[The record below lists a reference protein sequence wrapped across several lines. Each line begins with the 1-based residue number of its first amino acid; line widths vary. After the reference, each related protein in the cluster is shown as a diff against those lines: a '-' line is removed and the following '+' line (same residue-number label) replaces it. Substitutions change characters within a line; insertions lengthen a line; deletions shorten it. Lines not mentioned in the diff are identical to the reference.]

1 MIDWL
6 VLSPFLLFTI
16 AVALLFDFYNG
27 LHDAANSIATVVAT
41 RALPVWGALLLAA
54 SFNFLGAFVGTAV
67 AAAIG
72 KGIID
77 PAIVSTQVV
86 LAALIGAIFWSVLTV
101 VLGIPISSSQ
111 SLVGGLIGAGLAR
124 AGASALQL
132 PVDGELA
139 ALGHILGIGALVGA
153 CIGLVIALAGR
164 VHLLKGLLMGA
175 AVGSA
180 VWLVGHILGV
190 AYLPGT
196 LLAAIVIG
204 GLGGLV
210 VGLVRKQHRVG
221 SAFLGVFILGFVAVS
236 VHMMKLALPSGDGI
250 EGSIQQVFASIDDGM
265 TSLVALFGIHSSY
278 QVLDVAAIKLSKLTA
293 TILFIAYSPFIGFCL
308 AFFLSML
315 VAWSFHH
322 VAPGKV
328 KHLFRWLQIGSSSF
342 YSLGHG
348 RNDAQKTMGVIT
360 ALLVANGALA
370 TFEVPYE
377 VIVASGLAIAL
388 GTLIG
393 GHRIVRTMGGKLTHL
408 DTSQGFCAE
417 TASAISLT
425 FLADKGV
432 PVSTT
437 HSITGSILGVGTFQR
452 VSAVS
457 WGVARRIV
465 MAWVITIPLAAGVA
479 ALVYWGLGIFL

>member
-6 VLSPFLLFTI
+6 ALSPFLLFAI

-41 RALPVWGALLLAA
+41 RALPVWAALILAA
-54 SFNFLGAFVGTAV
+54 SFNFIGAFAGTAV

-72 KGIID
+72 KGLID
-77 PAIVSTQVV
+77 PAIVTTHLV
-86 LAALIGAIFWSVLTV
+86 LAALVGAIFWSVLTV

-111 SLVGGLIGAGLAR
+111 SLIGGLLGAALA
-124 AGASALQL
+124 AGGWAAIQL
-132 PVDGELA
+132 PADGELA
-139 ALGHILGIGALVGA
+139 ALGLLLGKGALVGGG
-153 CIGLVIALAGR
+153 IGLLVALVAR
-164 VHLLKGLLMGA
+164 RRPVAVPLVGA

-180 VWLVGHILGV
+180 AWLVAHILGEV
-190 AYLPGT
+190 VLPGAV
-196 LLAAIVIG
+196 LAMSV
-204 GLGGLV
+204 LGAL
-210 VGLVRKQHRVG
+210 VGLAIGVARRGHHVG
-221 SAFLGVFILGFVAVS
+221 WAALGLFAFGFVAV
-236 VHMMKLALPSGDGI
+236 ALDMLRGSLGAATTAFAALQDAAGLLGLQSGYTL
-250 EGSIQQVFASIDDGM
+250 IDVPVVKM
-265 TSLVALFGIHSSY
+265 
-278 QVLDVAAIKLSKLTA
+278 SKLTA
-293 TILFIAYSPFIGFCL
+293 TILFIAYSPFVGFCL
-308 AFFLSML
+308 AFLLSML
-315 VAWSFHH
+315 VAWAFHH
-322 VAPGKV
+322 VPPGKV

-342 YSLGHG
+342 YSHGHG

-360 ALLVANGALA
+360 ALLVANGALSDF
-370 TFEVPYE
+370 TVPYE
-377 VIVASGLAIAL
+377 VIVMSGLAIAL

-393 GHRIVRTMGGKLTHL
+393 GHKIVRTMGGRLTHL

-465 MAWVITIPLAAGVA
+465 SAWIITIPLAAIVA
-479 ALVYWGLGIFL
+479 ALVYWALGLVL

>member
-6 VLSPFLLFTI
+6 ALSPFLLFAI

-41 RALPVWGALLLAA
+41 RALPVWAALVLAA
-54 SFNFLGAFVGTAV
+54 SFNFIGAFAGTAV

-72 KGIID
+72 KGLVD
-77 PAIVSTQVV
+77 PAIVTTHLV

-111 SLVGGLIGAGLAR
+111 SLIGGLLGAALA
-124 AGASALQL
+124 AGGMGAIQMPAPGELSALGL
-132 PVDGELA
+132 LLGE
-139 ALGHILGIGALVGA
+139 GALVGA
-153 CIGLVIALAGR
+153 AVGLVVALATR
-164 VHLLKGLLMGA
+164 QRPIAFTLVGA
-175 AVGSA
+175 TVASA
-180 VWLVGHILGV
+180 VWLVAHILGEV
-190 AYLPGT
+190 ILPGAVLGMT
-196 LLAAIVIG
+196 V
-204 GLGGLV
+204 LGGLLGLAIGILRRGHL
-210 VGLVRKQHRVG
+210 VGWV
-221 SAFLGVFILGFVAVS
+221 SLGVFAFGFVAV
-236 VHMMKLALPSGDGI
+236 ALDMLR
-250 EGSIQQVFASIDDGM
+250 GSLG
-265 TSLVALFGIHSSY
+265 
-278 QVLDVAAIKLSKLTA
+278 VAAVAFGALQDAAGALGLSSGYTLVDVPTVKMSKLTA
-293 TILFIAYSPFIGFCL
+293 TILFIAYSPFVGFCL
-308 AFFLSML
+308 AFLLSML
-315 VAWSFHH
+315 VAWAFHH
-322 VAPGKV
+322 VPPGKV

-342 YSLGHG
+342 YSHGHG

-360 ALLVANGALA
+360 ALLVANGVLSDF
-370 TFEVPYE
+370 TVPYE

-393 GHRIVRTMGGKLTHL
+393 GHKIVRTMGGKLTHL

-465 MAWVITIPLAAGVA
+465 SAWLITIPLAAGVA
-479 ALVYWGLGIFL
+479 ALVYWGMAPFV

>member
-6 VLSPFLLFTI
+6 SLSPFLLFAI

-41 RALPVWGALLLAA
+41 RALPVWGALVLAA
-54 SFNFLGAFVGTAV
+54 SFNFIGAFAGTAV
-67 AAAIG
+67 AAAVG

-77 PAIVSTQVV
+77 PDIVTTELV
-86 LAALIGAIFWSVLTV
+86 LAALLGAIFWSVLTV
-101 VLGIPISSSQ
+101 ILGIPISSSQ
-111 SLVGGLIGAGLAR
+111 SLIGGLLGAALAAGGLA
-124 AGASALQL
+124 AIQTPA
-132 PVDGELA
+132 PGELA
-139 ALGHILGIGALVGA
+139 GLGKVLLQGGAVGGGLGLA
-153 CIGLVIALAGR
+153 IALATR
-164 VHLLKGLLMGA
+164 SRPIAFLAIGA

-180 VWLVGHILGV
+180 AWLVAHILGDLFLAGTV
-190 AYLPGT
+190 AAMTVLGALLGLAIGAVRRKHLVGT
-196 LLAAIVIG
+196 M
-204 GLGGLV
+204 
-210 VGLVRKQHRVG
+210 
-221 SAFLGVFILGFVAVS
+221 FLGVFALGSVAVALDMLKGILGPAAVADDWLRS
-236 VHMMKLALPSGDGI
+236 GLAALGLP
-250 EGSIQQVFASIDDGM
+250 
-265 TSLVALFGIHSSY
+265 TSYHLLHVGTITM
-278 QVLDVAAIKLSKLTA
+278 SKLTA
-293 TILFIAYSPFIGFCL
+293 TILFIAYSPFIGFVL
-308 AFFLSML
+308 AFLLSAF

-322 VAPGKV
+322 VPPGKV

-342 YSLGHG
+342 YSHGHG

-360 ALLVANGALA
+360 ALLVANGAIS

-393 GHRIVRTMGGKLTHL
+393 GHKIVRTMGGKLTHL

-465 MAWVITIPLAAGVA
+465 MAWLITIPLAAAVA
-479 ALVYWGLGIFL
+479 ALIYWGLALVL

>member
-6 VLSPFLLFTI
+6 ALSPFLLFTI

-54 SFNFLGAFVGTAV
+54 SFNFIGAFAGTAV
-67 AAAIG
+67 AAAVG

-77 PAIVSTQVV
+77 PDIVTTHVV
-86 LAALIGAIFWSVLTV
+86 LAALAGAIFWSVLTV
-101 VLGIPISSSQ
+101 ILGIPISSSQ
-111 SLVGGLIGAGLAR
+111 SLIGGLLGAAFA
-124 AGASALQL
+124 AGGFGAIQL
-132 PVDGELA
+132 PADGELA
-139 ALGHILGIGALVGA
+139 ALGILLGKGALVGA
-153 CIGLVIALAGR
+153 ALGLVVALATR
-164 VHLLKGLLMGA
+164 HKPVAFPVVGA
-175 AVGSA
+175 AIGSA
-180 VWLVGHILGV
+180 VWLVAHILGV
-190 AYLPGT
+190 VVLPGAVLGMT
-196 LLAAIVIG
+196 VLGALIGLAIG
-204 GLGGLV
+204 LARGA
-210 VGLVRKQHRVG
+210 HRVG
-221 SAFLGVFILGFVAVS
+221 WTFLGIFIFGSVAVALDMVRGSLGTAAFLFDALQ
-236 VHMMKLALPSGDGI
+236 HMAGLVGLSSGY
-250 EGSIQQVFASIDDGM
+250 E
-265 TSLVALFGIHSSY
+265 L
-278 QVLDVAAIKLSKLTA
+278 LDVPTIKLSKLTA
-293 TILFIAYSPFIGFCL
+293 TVLFIAYSPFIGFCL
-308 AFFLSML
+308 AFLLSAF
-315 VAWSFHH
+315 VAWAFHH
-322 VAPGKV
+322 VPPGKV

-342 YSLGHG
+342 YSHGHG

-360 ALLVANGALA
+360 ALLVANGALS
-370 TFEVPYE
+370 TFTVPYE
-377 VIVASGLAIAL
+377 VIFASGAAIAL

-393 GHRIVRTMGGKLTHL
+393 GHKIVRTMGGKLTHL

-465 MAWVITIPLAAGVA
+465 TAWLITIPLAAAVA
-479 ALVYWGLGIFL
+479 AVLYWGLGLVL